1 MLIIFWRAYFQVDL
15 ADTHDRPV
23 YEDLSDTS
31 AKLHRVAHLV
41 CCKIPA
47 QVDLAPS
54 KFYY

>member
-1 MLIIFWRAYFQVDL
+1 MLIIFWIAYFHVDL

-23 YEDLSDTS
+23 NKNLSDTS

-41 CCKIPA
+41 CCEIPA